1 MEMNE
6 YRPRVS
12 GWVQRRRPKVIVL
25 IGEPRPSDRRSQR
38 SLEEETTMLKTISAA
53 LLAVSV
59 MAAPAFAGTYGKT
72 TDAPVIK
79 SELAK
84 SKVLNANARMG
95 RHHHRHHHRYIRHHR
110 HHKHIGVI
118 KTHVT
123 PKVAV
128 KHVILPAK
136 RG

>member
-1 MEMNE
+1 MF
-6 YRPRVS
+6 
-12 GWVQRRRPKVIVL
+12 
-25 IGEPRPSDRRSQR
+25 
-38 SLEEETTMLKTISAA
+38 KTISAA

-59 MAAPAFAGTYGKT
+59 MAAPGFAGTYGKT
-72 TDAPVIK
+72 THAPVIK

-84 SKVLNANARMG
+84 SKVLNANARMV
-95 RHHHRHHHRYIRHHR
+95 RHHHKHHRYVRPHR
-110 HHKHIGVI
+110 HHTHIGVI

-128 KHVILPAK
+128 KHTILPGK

>member
-6 YRPRVS
+6 FRPRVS
-12 GWVQRRRPKVIVL
+12 GWVQRQRLKVVITDRRA
-25 IGEPRPSDRRSQR
+25 RPSDRRSQR

-59 MAAPAFAGTYGKT
+59 MAAPAFAGSYGKT
-72 TDAPVIK
+72 THAPVIK
-79 SELAK
+79 SELTK
-84 SKVLNANARMG
+84 SKALNANAKMV
-95 RHHHRHHHRYIRHHR
+95 RHHHKHYRYVRHHG

-128 KHVILPAK
+128 KHIVRPAK